1 MSRRLVVSCLIVFC
15 LVVTLL
21 SSLLHHLFFS
31 PAMSILNDDEG
42 LNLEDIQE
50 DAHYGSLPPVP
61 LSLTSHHPSPS
72 LMSSPSGLAVDTI
85 AWLTHDELCLNPEF
99 MKYVRMVDALQ
110 ELPGLWEKM
119 SKCKFFFAFIV
130 MANCLFLIFF

>member
-21 SSLLHHLFFS
+21 SSLLHCLFFS

-61 LSLTSHHPSPS
+61 PSLTSHHPSPS

-85 AWLTHDELCLNPEF
+85 ARLTHDELCLNPEF

-110 ELPGLWEKM
+110 ELLGLREKT
-119 SKCKFFFAFIV
+119 SKRKFFFAFVV